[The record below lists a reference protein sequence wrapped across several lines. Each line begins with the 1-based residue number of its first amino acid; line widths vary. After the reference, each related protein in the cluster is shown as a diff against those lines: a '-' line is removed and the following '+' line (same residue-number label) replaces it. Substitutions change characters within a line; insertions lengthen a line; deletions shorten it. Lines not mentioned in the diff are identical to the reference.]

1 MHFPTKNRRRRKSLK
16 FNSAALRN
24 RRNAVIELCDDRERH
39 LELLFMAICSGDTD
53 EMGQIL
59 RSRSSS
65 TYCDASSDLLNCACA
80 TGNASSV
87 QMLLQNGIPF
97 RSVGGKGDAPLHTAV
112 RRGSLD
118 IAKILLDYGA
128 DINVETRSERRTPLH
143 LASAS
148 RKLDVQKYLLEKEA
162 EVDKVDIYGSTALH
176 LAAETG
182 FSNGVSALLESHA
195 DPDIFNRDG
204 WTALHL
210 AAANGHL
217 SVVEQLIEAHAT
229 VDCQNRFGRTPLHWA
244 CDRGHLQV
252 ARLLLKHN
260 ASIEVRDKNDRTAFD
275 HAATRE
281 IRNLIDATS
290 SVTNLSVIPR
300 ISSSIHYVVGES
312 TLRLTRASAFV
323 DALER
328 ARWSSYT
335 SSDSG
340 IDCPG
345 ASSPLRDNVFDE
357 RRWSYDGEAG
367 QRGRQRRQR
376 KKPIW
381 SKPDNWRPLSA
392 PVVPT
397 AGNDLFQL
405 PLKNG
410 TDGKQS
416 ISAASRSTSTF
427 CDSFSS
433 NELNSLWPQADTT
446 QRSHSVHSDP
456 YYLEKARQLGRF
468 LSPILEDDK
477 TSVGTSIL
485 GGGEDDPT
493 NYGEER
499 TRPSSDP
506 KTRWRPRSRASTSML
521 ADSSE
526 EDSTKGSRKERN
538 SESEADDAKDVSR
551 TSEYCSL
558 TRDLEKILKR
568 VSLASEKEETV
579 DREGTGLHSSQT
591 LIGAL
596 NSGLRQ
602 LLSHLDTN
610 REEEEEEGD
619 DLFSEA

>member
-1 MHFPTKNRRRRKSLK
+1 MHFPVKNRRRRKSIK
-16 FNSAALRN
+16 YNGAALRS

-53 EMGQIL
+53 EMSQIL

-97 RSVGGKGDAPLHTAV
+97 QSVGGKGDAPLHTAV
-112 RRGSLD
+112 RRGSLG
-118 IAKILLDYGA
+118 IANILLDHGA
-128 DINVETRSERRTPLH
+128 DVNVETKSERRTPLH

-148 RKLDVQKYLLEKEA
+148 RKLDVLKYLLEKEG

-176 LAAETG
+176 LAAAIG

-217 SVVEQLIEAHAT
+217 SVVEQLIEANAT
-229 VDCQNRFGRTPLHWA
+229 VDCQNGFGRTPLHWA

-290 SVTNLSVIPR
+290 SVTDFSVIPR

-328 ARWSSYT
+328 ARWSSYI

-345 ASSPLRDNVFDE
+345 ASSPSDDVVFE
-357 RRWSYDGEAG
+357 EGRWSFSGGVG

-376 KKPIW
+376 KTPIW

-392 PVVPT
+392 PIVPT
-397 AGNDLFQL
+397 AAGNDLFQL
-405 PLKNG
+405 PPKNG

-416 ISAASRSTSTF
+416 TSGASRSISTF
-427 CDSFSS
+427 GDSFSS
-433 NELNSLWPQADTT
+433 NELNSMWPQADTP
-446 QRSHSVHSDP
+446 QRSYSVHSEP

-477 TSVGTSIL
+477 TSVGTSLL
-485 GGGEDDPT
+485 GGGDEDPT

-499 TRPSSDP
+499 ARPSSDSE
-506 KTRWRPRSRASTSML
+506 TRWRPRPRAAAASML

-526 EDSTKGSRKERN
+526 EDSTKGSRKESDYN
-538 SESEADDAKDVSR
+538 SDADDAKDDSR
-551 TSEYCSL
+551 TSEYFSL
-558 TRDLEKILKR
+558 TRDLEKLLKR
-568 VSLASEKEETV
+568 VSLASEKEETT
-579 DREGTGLHSSQT
+579 DREGTGLHSSQA

-602 LLSHLDTN
+602 LLSHLEIT
-610 REEEEEEGD
+610 REEKEGD
-619 DLFSEA
+619 ELFSEA